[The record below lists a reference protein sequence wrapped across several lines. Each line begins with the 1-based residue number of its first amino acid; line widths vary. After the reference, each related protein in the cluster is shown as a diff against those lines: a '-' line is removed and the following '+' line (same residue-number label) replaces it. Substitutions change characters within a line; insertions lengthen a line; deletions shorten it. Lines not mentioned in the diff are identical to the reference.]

1 MCSGN
6 VWRIS
11 EAIQYFCVYN
21 KCHSRSCT
29 STYVFMC
36 ILKVYEYAVI
46 SSTFTDTSDY
56 EKVSGEVLVFSATD

>member
-36 ILKVYEYAVI
+36 ILKVYAYAGI
-46 SSTFTDTSDY
+46 SSTFTDTI
-56 EKVSGEVLVFSATD
+56 EKMSGEVLVFSATD